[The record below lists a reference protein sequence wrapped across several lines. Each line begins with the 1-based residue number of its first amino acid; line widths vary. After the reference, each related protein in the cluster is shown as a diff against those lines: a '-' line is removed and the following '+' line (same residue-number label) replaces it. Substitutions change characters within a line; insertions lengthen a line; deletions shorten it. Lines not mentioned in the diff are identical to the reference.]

1 VADERLDYL
10 WQAFSWRFSAHIP
23 WWDLQQLRAE
33 LESFDDWCR
42 VWSRYG
48 DRHASPGDREALIR
62 AALFYHWASFLFPHE
77 PEQFRVA
84 LAKMDDVFRRAVPH
98 LEIPFEGVALPGYL
112 LHPGTARPPLAIF
125 CPGGDS
131 TKEELYPFAAET
143 ARRGVAAFVF
153 DGPGHGAVSLQLKLR
168 ADWEVVISH
177 VIDHLRKR
185 EDWDH
190 ERLAVGG
197 ISYGGL
203 FSLRAAAAD
212 SRIRAVFPCYS
223 WYSPAGRYAKAHP
236 VSQAGVRQ
244 YVGDDPPSVQD
255 RITLEGVLDKVTVPV
270 LQLYGGADR
279 LAPPEQAYRIEREL
293 AGPCTTIVHGEAVHV
308 GNNIPHVVRAA
319 LADWLHD
326 VLL

>member
-10 WQAFSWRFSAHIP
+10 WRAFTWRFSAHVP
-23 WWDLQQLRAE
+23 WWDLQQIQAE
-33 LESFDDWCR
+33 LGSFDDWCR

-48 DRHASPGDREALIR
+48 DRHAALGDRDSLIR
-62 AALFYHWASFLFPHE
+62 AALFYHWASFLFPHDQR
-77 PEQFRVA
+77 QFRAA
-84 LAKMDDVFRRAVPH
+84 LANMDEVFRRAVPH
-98 LEIPFEGVALPGYL
+98 VEIPFEGIDLPGYL
-112 LHPGTARPPLAIF
+112 LHPGTERPPLAIF

-153 DGPGHGAVSLQLKLR
+153 DGPGHGAVSLQLKMR
-168 ADWEVVISH
+168 ADWEVVIGH
-177 VIDHLRKR
+177 VIDHLWER

-197 ISYGGL
+197 ISYGGI
-203 FSLRAAAAD
+203 FSLRAAAVD
-212 SRIRAVFPCYS
+212 DRITAVFPCYS
-223 WYSPAGRYAKAHP
+223 WYTPAGRYAKGHP

-244 YVGDDPPSVQD
+244 YIGEDPAAVQD
-255 RITLEGVLDKVTVPV
+255 RITLEGVLEQVTVPV

-279 LAPPEQAYRIEREL
+279 LSPPEQAHRIEREL
-293 AGPCTTIVHGEAVHV
+293 AGPCTTIVHEEAVHV
-308 GNNIPHVVRAA
+308 GNNVPYTVRAA
-319 LADWLHD
+319 LADWLHA